1 MQESFK
7 LDALRVGEV
16 ATIRS
21 VDNKV
26 VPSKFFE
33 LGLLPGT
40 TIEIKHKAPFS
51 GPIGLHIHSSNTL
64 VAIRKSEAAHIFVSK

>member
-7 LDALRVGEV
+7 LDTLKVGEV
-16 ATIRS
+16 ATISS
-21 VDNKV
+21 VDDKV

-40 TIEIKHKAPFS
+40 KIEIKHKAPFS
-51 GPIGLHIHSSNTL
+51 GPIGLHIHNSNTL
-64 VAIRKSEAAHIFVSK
+64 VAIRKSEAIHIFVSK